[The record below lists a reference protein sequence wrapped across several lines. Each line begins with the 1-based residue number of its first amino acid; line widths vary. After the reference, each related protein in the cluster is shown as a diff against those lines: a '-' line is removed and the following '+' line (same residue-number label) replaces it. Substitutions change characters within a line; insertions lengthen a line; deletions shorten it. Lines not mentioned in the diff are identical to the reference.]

1 MPVQRFKISPT
12 YRGAIFKAKRWFYAL
27 FCKKG
32 NQEIINYNKKAW
44 AQLATK
50 LVEEAN
56 KLGISD
62 KPTRLTIEYNVDLSG
77 KFQPIK
83 TTIEVF
89 EMKSLG
95 IYTIST

>member
-1 MPVQRFKISPT
+1 MPVQRFKMSPT
-12 YRGAIFKAKRWFYAL
+12 CRGAIFKAKRWFYAT
-27 FCKKG
+27 FCKRSS
-32 NQEIINYNKKAW
+32 QEVVDHNKKAW

-62 KPTRLTIEYNVDLSG
+62 KPVRLTIEYNVDQSG
-77 KFQPIK
+77 KFQPVK
-83 TTIEVF
+83 ATLEVF

-95 IYTIST
+95 THTISI